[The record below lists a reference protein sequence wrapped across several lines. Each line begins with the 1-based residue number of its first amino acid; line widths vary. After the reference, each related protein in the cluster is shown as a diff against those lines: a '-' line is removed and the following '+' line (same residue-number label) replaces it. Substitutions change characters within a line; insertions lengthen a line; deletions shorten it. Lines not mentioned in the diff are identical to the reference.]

1 MSSLPWTK
9 KPRRKPRRSEIRT
22 GKRYE
27 QAVAQHR
34 LPIRSTS
41 RARTAMSSRVAGL
54 FLAMVLMA
62 ALAYLFLSDAY
73 YVYDAAVYGNALVS
87 PEEVFRQI
95 GMEGYSV
102 FFIDPRQAEERIR
115 ALPDVRDA
123 SVQVSLPN
131 WVLIDVRERRAHI
144 VWQTGE
150 QRYGVDEE
158 GFIVSLLGDTIPS
171 IVVRDLEAAPLQLGE
186 QVDLHV
192 VAAAK
197 RYQSLLSDVSEF
209 EYSREYGLSY
219 LNEQGW
225 RVYLGDGEGAETKIA
240 IVNALVE
247 RLVGQAARV
256 QAIDVRFPESPLYR
270 LADEPTAEP

>member
-54 FLAMVLMA
+54 FLAMVLVA

-73 YVYDAAVYGNALVS
+73 YVYDVTVQGNALVS
-87 PEEVFRQI
+87 AEEVFHQI

-102 FFIDPRQAEERIR
+102 FFIDPRQAEARIR

-150 QRYGVDEE
+150 HRYGVDED
-158 GFIVSLLGDTIPS
+158 GLIVSLSGDSVPN
-171 IVVRDLEAAPLQLGE
+171 IVVTDLEAAPLQLGE
-186 QVDLHV
+186 QVDLQV
-192 VAAAK
+192 VAATK
-197 RYQSLLSDVSEF
+197 RYRSLLSDVSEF

-219 LNEQGW
+219 LNGQGW
-225 RVYLGDGEGAETKIA
+225 RVYLGDGESAEKKIA
-240 IVNALVE
+240 IVDALVE
-247 RLVGQAARV
+247 RLVSQAARV
-256 QAIDVRFPESPLYR
+256 QSIDVRFPESPLYR
-270 LADEPTAEP
+270 LAEEPTAEP